1 MSGFVG
7 TRARRRRRQ
16 TIFYFFLF
24 IIIILIIVY
33 LPLIDFTSIQNPKPD
48 DNILPNL
55 QNETNL
61 ETTTIEDLQ
70 LMIFQKDQKIKF
82 RDGRI
87 SSLNSEL
94 KELQKK
100 YENMKLKYENV
111 EKEYNDYIKEKKSK
125 KNIEVDP
132 KKIINMQSEINN
144 LKNNNKENNLLIK
157 ELEDELNKQIIL
169 NKINTNDNEALRAE
183 YQKIISKNIKLDNLI
198 QNLESVIDNQKHEIN
213 KLKDVSHHNQ

>member
-1 MSGFVG
+1 MRGFVG

-111 EKEYNDYIKEKKSK
+111 EKVYNDYIKEKKSN

>member
-111 EKEYNDYIKEKKSK
+111 EKVYNDYIKEKKSN